1 VRAALR
7 DLALG
12 ARLAVSGGREGCA
25 RTLLVAFGVALGVGV
40 LLAASAVPTAI
51 TAGDRRDAA
60 RMPVEPERG
69 ASREH
74 AVRIGYGGTT
84 FREADISGLAVDPIG
99 PRPARPPGVDRLPG
113 PGEMVVSPALAELLG
128 EPGSALLR
136 ERLDRRV
143 VGTIGREGLHG
154 PGELAFLA
162 GDRLGKEGTFVAD
175 RFGVDYTRPPI
186 DPLFLLVLLVG
197 VVVLLMPVAA
207 FVGAAARIGGE
218 ARDRRL
224 AAVRLVGADRGMAR
238 RIASGEVLAGAV
250 AGVLLGGLGFVVVRP
265 LVEQVELW
273 GISMFAADLAPP
285 PALVVLIALAVPL
298 LAVLTALVALRG
310 VVIEPLGVVRRA
322 APRRRRLL
330 WRLVAPGAALALLV
344 PLAGSIDPTDD
355 TIPEYQLAIGMV
367 LLLAGVVVLLP
378 WLVEA
383 LVRRLG
389 GGGGVAWQLAV
400 RRLQVESGA
409 GARVVGGLVVAV
421 AGAIALQSLFVGVER
436 ATSSVE
442 QRRPARAGAAVGL
455 PPGGEGERI
464 AARLGDAPGTTVL
477 ATVRESGLV
486 APGDQGAAAGVS
498 LVVGPCD
505 ALREF
510 ARVGACRDG
519 HVFVAAGGDPAVGAL
534 ATPGARVLVD
544 GVRRVGWRLPEELRR
559 AAVRP
564 DPTGSER
571 PAVLATPAAAGERV
585 GRVTWSS
592 SYLAF
597 DPDVPD
603 AIEHARNAVAAVDLT
618 IPVGT
623 LGEDTTP
630 SELRTIRS
638 WLLAGAVVVLVLITA
653 GLLIGMVEQLR
664 ARRRLLAAL
673 LAVGVQ
679 RRTLGCALL
688 MQTAVPVALGLGLA
702 IGAGTLL
709 GSLLLQIANQAV
721 VLDGWMI
728 LALTG
733 AAAAVVVLVTALSM
747 PVLLRAMR
755 PDGLRTE

>member
-1 VRAALR
+1 VSARR
-7 DLALG
+7 DLVLG
-12 ARLAVSGGREGCA
+12 ARLALSGGREGWA

-40 LLAASAVPTAI
+40 LLAASGVPNAI

-60 RMPVEPERG
+60 RVPVPLEPGAPRG
-69 ASREH
+69 TAL
-74 AVRIGYGGTT
+74 RIAYGGTT
-84 FREADISGLAVDPIG
+84 FRDADITGITVDPVG
-99 PRPARPPGVDRLPG
+99 ARPAVPPGVDRLPG
-113 PGEMVVSPALAELLG
+113 RGEMLVSPALAALLRD
-128 EPGSALLR
+128 PGSALLR
-136 ERLDRRV
+136 ERLAFRV

-162 GDRLGKEGTFVAD
+162 GGRLGREETSLAGG
-175 RFGVDYTRPPI
+175 FGVDAVQPPL

-224 AAVRLVGADRGMAR
+224 AAVRLVGADRAMAR

-250 AGVLLGGLGFVVVRP
+250 AGVVLGGLGFLLLRP
-265 LVEQVELW
+265 LAEHLELW
-273 GISMFAADLAPP
+273 GISLFADDLAPP
-285 PALVVLIALAVPL
+285 PALVVLVALAVPA

-322 APRRRRLL
+322 TPRRRRLL
-330 WRLVAPGAALALLV
+330 WRLVAPALALALLV
-344 PLAGSIDPTDD
+344 PLMGSVDAED
-355 TIPEYQLAIGMV
+355 TSIPESRLAAGIV
-367 LLLAGVVVLLP
+367 LLLVGVIVLLP

-389 GGGGVAWQLAV
+389 RGGGVAWQLAV

-421 AGAIALQSLFVGVER
+421 AGAIALQSLFAGVER
-436 ATSSVE
+436 ATSPAGTAG
-442 QRRPARAGAAVGL
+442 PARAGASVGL
-455 PPGGEGERI
+455 PPGGAGERI
-464 AARLGDAPGTTVL
+464 AARLRRAPGTRVL

-486 APGDQGAAAGVS
+486 AQGDERAEAGVA
-498 LVVGPCD
+498 LVVGDCG

-510 ARVGACRDG
+510 ARIPACRDG
-519 HVFVAAGGDPAVGAL
+519 DVFAAAGGDPAVAGL
-534 ATPGARVLVD
+534 ARPGARLWVD
-544 GVRRVGWRLPEELRR
+544 GVRRVAWRLPARLQR
-559 AAVRP
+559 AALRT
-564 DPTGSER
+564 DPTGAPR
-571 PAVLATPAAAGERV
+571 PGVLATPAAAGERV
-585 GRVTWSS
+585 RRVTWSS

-597 DPDVPD
+597 DPAVPD

-623 LGEDTTP
+623 IGADTGP

-638 WLLAGAVVVLVLITA
+638 WLLAGALVVLVLIAA

-664 ARRRLLAAL
+664 ERRRLLAAL
-673 LAVGVQ
+673 LAVGVR
-679 RRTLGCALL
+679 RRTIGGALL
-688 MQTAVPVALGLGLA
+688 VQTAVPVVLGLA
-702 IGAGTLL
+702 LAIATGVLL
-709 GSLLLQIANQAV
+709 AALLLQIAGEPV

-728 LALTG
+728 AALT
-733 AAAAVVVLVTALSM
+733 AAAAGVVAVVTVVSL
-747 PVLLRAMR
+747 PVMLRAMR